1 MAHQSDIYWLSVAA
15 EQSLIPIS
23 VKKNPRVGAVIVD
36 KSGLAVAKSFHEGY
50 ASPHAEK
57 VALDKARGKAKG
69 ATMFVSLCPCNH
81 IGKNPSCCVEIIN
94 RGIKRVVYSQVDPN
108 PIAQG
113 GVEFLKSSGVEV
125 NFVKTPKKFE
135 NINNRWLKSFE
146 LNRPFVTAK
155 IAMTLDGKID
165 DKTNKRLRIT
175 GKDVEL
181 EVHQMRNG
189 CDAIISGTGT
199 VLLDNPRLTV
209 RYPKRLKNA
218 YQPIRYIVGDR
229 EIPQDYFI
237 HDNSAPTMFTGK
249 RTPRLIL
256 EDLLKLDV
264 RTVLLETG
272 SKLLKDF
279 LDHDLVDEMVLYV
292 APTIIGQGKAL
303 VEEILQANSNR
314 EYKISSVG
322 LVGKDLRIKVSLR

>member
-50 ASPHAEK
+50 GNPHAEK

-108 PIAQG
+108 PISQG
-113 GVEFLKSSGVEV
+113 GVEFLKSNGVEV

-155 IAMTLDGKID
+155 VAMTLDGKID

-175 GKDVEL
+175 GKDAEL
-181 EVHQMRNG
+181 EVHQIRNG

-209 RYPKRLKNA
+209 RYPKKLKNSH
-218 YQPIRYIVGDR
+218 QPIRYIVGDR
-229 EIPQDYFI
+229 EIPQDYLI

-249 RTPRLIL
+249 QTPRLML